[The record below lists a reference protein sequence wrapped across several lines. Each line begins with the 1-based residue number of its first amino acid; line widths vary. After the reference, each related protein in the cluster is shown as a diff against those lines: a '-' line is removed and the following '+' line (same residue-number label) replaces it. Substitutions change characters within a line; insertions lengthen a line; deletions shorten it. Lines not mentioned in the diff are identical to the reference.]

1 MWPSK
6 IARGQAR
13 NFNLGT
19 LHFAFEADKHP
30 DTHAMHMPGQ
40 SWVLGY
46 AIPPFQRPRV
56 WTVEQSIKFVESCIL
71 GLGIGSFTTNN
82 TEHEPT
88 EIIDGIE
95 CFHFA
100 DRWLIDGQQRLSA
113 LKDYWSDLWPVFGLT
128 WGQVDE
134 LTKRRFLNSTPFD
147 SFELNITDE
156 AILRDYYD
164 RLSFGGTPHRPEE
177 RAALEGDDD
186 AVPTG
191 LGMR

>member
-71 GLGIGSFTTNN
+71 GLDSGCQCG
-82 TEHEPT
+82 
-88 EIIDGIE
+88 
-95 CFHFA
+95 
-100 DRWLIDGQQRLSA
+100 RRVRLQSGA
-113 LKDYWSDLWPVFGLT
+113 
-128 WGQVDE
+128 
-134 LTKRRFLNSTPFD
+134 RR
-147 SFELNITDE
+147 
-156 AILRDYYD
+156 RV
-164 RLSFGGTPHRPEE
+164 
-177 RAALEGDDD
+177 RAALLVGEPG
-186 AVPTG
+186 G
-191 LGMR
+191 